1 MDGLK
6 DIAVIW
12 SAETLR
18 ALRSARTLVLL
29 GLYAMAC
36 LAVLLVVN
44 LLSGGSRMPPG
55 ELTELDQLPGI
66 IENVFKVNLFFL
78 PIYVTLMGFDQISGE
93 VSSRSIRYITLRA
106 RLSSLLLGKFL
117 MQATLLVGLVLII
130 DVGIFLYARYAF
142 PSFTLVAMALNL
154 VKVWLATLLFSLSY
168 VALTTLCSSLFR
180 ASGLSLVFNFCLVFA
195 FLLLELAGR
204 YYEGKSFLGY
214 LRFLTPSYYSTGLF
228 SRELA
233 EFAQSGL
240 IYVSFTLLFL
250 GGAYGVLR
258 ARDL

>member
-6 DIAVIW
+6 EIAVIW

-18 ALRSARTLVLL
+18 AIRSARTLVLL

-36 LAVLLVVN
+36 LAVLLFVT
-44 LLSGGSRMPPG
+44 LLSGGSRVQPG
-55 ELTELDQLPGI
+55 ATPDLEQLPGV

-93 VSSRSIRYITLRA
+93 VGTRSIRYVTLRA

-117 MQATLLVGLVLII
+117 VQTTLLVGLVLII
-130 DVGIFLYARYAF
+130 DVGIILYARYAF
-142 PSFTLVAMALNL
+142 PNLTLMAMALNL
-154 VKVWLATLLFSLSY
+154 VKVWLATLVFSLSY

-195 FLLLELAGR
+195 FLLMELAGR
-204 YYEGKSFLGY
+204 YYEGRSILGY

-228 SRELA
+228 SQDLA
-233 EFAQSGL
+233 DMGRSGL
-240 IYVSFTLLFL
+240 IYLSFTLLFL

-258 ARDL
+258 SRDL